1 MTGLAYPMWA
11 GLTPGSRVSVTADAT
26 LREARGSR
34 GREGDGEEGI
44 LGWERGI
51 LGGRER
57 GREGGI
63 LGGGGGGGGG
73 RFFSKLLVA
82 LAFIGPQ
89 HTGAAL
95 MGSVFS
101 EVLSVGLI
109 SLIIHMGLH
118 LS

>member
-34 GREGDGEEGI
+34 GREEDGEEGI

-73 RFFSKLLVA
+73 RFVQSFGCPCFYWTTTHRRCTDGLRILG
-82 LAFIGPQ
+82 GP
-89 HTGAAL
+89 L
-95 MGSVFS
+95 C
-101 EVLSVGLI
+101 GLD
-109 SLIIHMGLH
+109 
-118 LS
+118 